1 MKQPELTVRCIYSA
15 QGETAAQILLHAFT
29 LFLRR
34 ELGQV
39 KEMPAYGLLPG
50 H

>member
-15 QGETAAQILLHAFT
+15 EGETAAQILLHAFA

-39 KEMPAYGLLPG
+39 EKAPAPGL
-50 H
+50 